1 MLKSIDHPNVLKY
14 YECYMDDYNYYIVTE
29 FCPGGELLSFIVK
42 ERGINDW
49 QAAYIMKQVLS
60 AVNYCHQRGIVH
72 RDLKVENILVKDVSA
87 SSADEEYG
95 NKRINIKLIDFG
107 ISCRI
112 KPKEKLNK
120 FFGTP
125 YYMAPEIIKRDYNEK
140 CDLWSCGC
148 ILYVIMCGYPP
159 FRA

>member
-1 MLKSIDHPNVLKY
+1 
-14 YECYMDDYNYYIVTE
+14 
-29 FCPGGELLSFIVK
+29 
-42 ERGINDW
+42 
-49 QAAYIMKQVLS
+49 
-60 AVNYCHQRGIVH
+60 VH
-72 RDLKVENILVKDVSA
+72 RDLKVENILVKDVA
-87 SSADEEYG
+87 PSSVDEEYG
-95 NKRINIKLIDFG
+95 HKRINIKLIDFG

-125 YYMAPEIIKRDYNEK
+125 YYMAPEVIKRDYNEK
-140 CDLWSCGC
+140 CDLWACGV